1 MYHIYE
7 DSDVKRENIL
17 NCPSKWSE
25 PPNIYTDS
33 GSEIINMPY
42 REYKTI
48 DVFKIL
54 CIVCLYTAVV
64 VLIKAFY
71 KSV

>member
-1 MYHIYE
+1 MTEYQ
-7 DSDVKRENIL
+7 NIL

-25 PPNIYTDS
+25 HPNIYTDS

-42 REYKTI
+42 RKYKTV

-54 CIVCLYTAVV
+54 CIVCVYTAAVL
-64 VLIKAFY
+64 LIKY
-71 KSV
+71 VYLGY

>member
-1 MYHIYE
+1 MTEYQ
-7 DSDVKRENIL
+7 NIL

-25 PPNIYTDS
+25 HPNVCTDS
-33 GSEIINMPY
+33 GSEIINTET
-42 REYKTI
+42 RNYKTV

-54 CIVCLYTAVV
+54 CILCLYTAVV
-64 VLIKAFY
+64 VLIKALS